1 MLSSREKPLK
11 NGKDRLDHIE
21 ELLNMA
27 AAQTAANA
35 KELREQRKEFQAE
48 TKEIRAER
56 KRDRAEVKADMA
68 EIRSL
73 FKDMIRRI
81 AV

>member
-1 MLSSREKPLK
+1 MEGSDTNRQENPLK
-11 NGKDRLDHIE
+11 NGKDRLAHIE

-35 KELREQRKEFQAE
+35 TELRQQRKEFDRETVAIRAE
-48 TKEIRAER
+48 MKEIRA
-56 KRDRAEVKADMA
+56 
-68 EIRSL
+68 L